1 MRGDKAKNSTI
12 FIFGLLVI
20 LNSLAWIT
28 VYNLSKPRLLEVDF
42 FDVGQ
47 GDSIFIETPQKYQVL
62 IDGGPSSKIIEKLGK
77 VMPFYDRSLDLVI
90 LTHPDP
96 DHLVGLIDVLKNYNV
111 NLIGFTGVVSSN
123 PEFIEWKSQISSK
136 HTPLIVLT
144 KNEKIL
150 LGKEVYMYILAPL
163 ESFEGREVK
172 DFNSYSIVARLV
184 FKNSSFLFTG
194 DTPKSVEK
202 ELVENKSNIDSD
214 VLKVGH
220 HGSKTS
226 TSDIFLQAVTP
237 ENAVIQVGKD
247 NRYGH
252 PHQEVL
258 DRLQNYG
265 IKILRTDQDSDIKII
280 SDGENFKI
288 K

>member
-172 DFNSYSIVARLV
+172 DFNSSSIVARLV

>member
-1 MRGDKAKNSTI
+1 MRGNKAKNSTI

-172 DFNSYSIVARLV
+172 DFNSSSIVARLV

>member
-172 DFNSYSIVARLV
+172 DFNSSSIVARLV
-184 FKNSSFLFTG
+184 FKNSSFLF
-194 DTPKSVEK
+194 KSVHTWKYEVNTNKTYEHQSHPPDRKPCLFFSMPFRK
-202 ELVENKSNIDSD
+202 EDS
-214 VLKVGH
+214 
-220 HGSKTS
+220 
-226 TSDIFLQAVTP
+226 
-237 ENAVIQVGKD
+237 EIQ
-247 NRYGH
+247 
-252 PHQEVL
+252 
-258 DRLQNYG
+258 
-265 IKILRTDQDSDIKII
+265 
-280 SDGENFKI
+280 
-288 K
+288 